1 MQSSGNKLLEVPKIS
16 KIEKVFELQHKDEE
30 VSINLNTSQQN
41 STPTSLNKLGDMF
54 TRKQQTANIKKSGK
68 DETDINIELQQLK

>member
-30 VSINLNTSQQN
+30 VSINLNTS
-41 STPTSLNKLGDMF
+41 
-54 TRKQQTANIKKSGK
+54 
-68 DETDINIELQQLK
+68 